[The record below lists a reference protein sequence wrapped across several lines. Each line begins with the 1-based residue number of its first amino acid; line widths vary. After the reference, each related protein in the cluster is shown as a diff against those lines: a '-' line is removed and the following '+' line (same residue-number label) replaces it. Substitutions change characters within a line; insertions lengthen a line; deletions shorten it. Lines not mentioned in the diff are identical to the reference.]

1 MKKYILLSIIAL
13 FAKFIYAQEITKEFS
28 VNSFNSID
36 AGFVFNIEAI
46 KSSSEKVRIIAD
58 QEIMDIIEVKVKGN
72 TLYLSGST
80 KKLSRESQKKINNV
94 RAYIYYKDL
103 KKIELSG
110 ASSFT
115 SKDII
120 QRDNFQIESS
130 GAAKINSLKIDVKSS
145 ILSLSGA
152 TNTTIDGNLGDSK
165 IDVSGAAK
173 LNISGFSNNM
183 EISCSGA
190 ANINI
195 KGEIKRLKQSISG
208 SSKVVL
214 NGSGNELSDIE
225 LSGASSLNA
234 MSFPI
239 NNLKISVSGVSK
251 AKVNVVK
258 TLDAEATSASKIEY
272 KGNPIINRAQ
282 KSTSSSINKIE

>member
-1 MKKYILLSIIAL
+1 
-13 FAKFIYAQEITKEFS
+13 
-28 VNSFNSID
+28 
-36 AGFVFNIEAI
+36 
-46 KSSSEKVRIIAD
+46 
-58 QEIMDIIEVKVKGN
+58 
-72 TLYLSGST
+72 
-80 KKLSRESQKKINNV
+80 
-94 RAYIYYKDL
+94 
-103 KKIELSG
+103 
-110 ASSFT
+110 
-115 SKDII
+115 
-120 QRDNFQIESS
+120 
-130 GAAKINSLKIDVKSS
+130 
-145 ILSLSGA
+145 
-152 TNTTIDGNLGDSK
+152 
-165 IDVSGAAK
+165 
-173 LNISGFSNNM
+173 M

-195 KGEIKRLKQSISG
+195 KGEINRLKQSISG

-214 NGSGNELSDIE
+214 NGSGNELSNIE

-234 MSFPI
+234 ISFPI